1 MSIHHFKSQFDVAT
15 RRSTLRAA
23 AVALGCVTLLAACG
37 QSATDDGTEPDPGG
51 GVAPGGSSSSGSPD
65 SGSPSGGG
73 SGASSGIG
81 ASSGGG
87 PGASSGGG
95 SGASSTGGGSGTS
108 STGGGSGT
116 ASGGGSNADPTLVGF
131 AAYSADG
138 LDTTTG
144 GAGGEVV
151 TVTSYAELAA
161 AVGDHT
167 PRVIRVSGT
176 IAGPG
181 GVEMLDVGSN
191 KTIIGLGASATIDGF
206 GLDVNGWTPDL
217 VAAHG
222 VTCDPDKASLFT
234 PISNVVIRNL
244 TFINSTDDSINVQC
258 YSHHVWV
265 DHNTFYKSYDGSV
278 DVKRGSDWVT
288 VSWNHFVETD
298 KTMLLGHDD
307 SNGPQDT
314 GRLHVTYHHNWLDHT
329 IQRNPRVRFG
339 QAHVFNN
346 FANEINDYFIG
357 VGTGASVHADGNY
370 VDVVKRT
377 SKDYGG
383 TDLTWT
389 DTNLVGE
396 TLHGGVENGRGF
408 DPGTYYATTPDPAAD
423 IPAMVMSQAGAG
435 ELTGME

>member
-1 MSIHHFKSQFDVAT
+1 MSIKRFKCHVGPAVRRPTRVAA
-15 RRSTLRAA
+15 S
-23 AVALGCVTLLAACG
+23 VAFGCVALLAACG
-37 QSATDDGTEPDPGG
+37 ESAMDDGAEPGPGSG
-51 GVAPGGSSSSGSPD
+51 ATPGGSSSSSGPD
-65 SGSPSGGG
+65 AGATSGGG
-73 SGASSGIG
+73 SGATSGGTPGSGSG
-81 ASSGGG
+81 ATSGSGSGGGSGTTTSGGG
-87 PGASSGGG
+87 PGGG
-95 SGASSTGGGSGTS
+95 STG
-108 STGGGSGT
+108 
-116 ASGGGSNADPTLVGF
+116 DPSLVGF
-131 AAYSADG
+131 AAHGAEG

-161 AVGDHT
+161 AIGDHT
-167 PRVIRVSGT
+167 PRVIRISGT

-181 GVEMLDVGSN
+181 EVEMLDVGSN
-191 KTIIGLGASATIDGF
+191 KTIIGLGTSATIDGF
-206 GLDVNGWTPDL
+206 GFDINGWTPEL

-222 VTCDPDKASLFT
+222 ATCDPDKASLFT
-234 PISNVVIRNL
+234 HVSNVIIRNL

-265 DHNTFYKSYDGSV
+265 DHNTFHKSADGSV

-288 VSWNHFVETD
+288 VSWNRFVETD

-329 IQRNPRVRFG
+329 VQRNPRVRFG

-357 VGTGASVHADGNY
+357 LGTGASVHAEGNY
-370 VDVVKRT
+370 VDKVKRT
-377 SKDYGG
+377 SKEYGG

-389 DTNLVGE
+389 DTNIVGE
-396 TLHGGVENGRGF
+396 TLHGGVENGKGF
-408 DPGTYYATTPDPAAD
+408 DPTAYYAIRADPAAD

-435 ELTGME
+435 KLTGLE

>member
-1 MSIHHFKSQFDVAT
+1 MS
-15 RRSTLRAA
+15 RSTLYAA
-23 AVALGCVTLLAACG
+23 AVAFGCVALLAACG

-51 GVAPGGSSSSGSPD
+51 GVTPGGSSSSGNP
-65 SGSPSGGG
+65 GN
-73 SGASSGIG
+73 
-81 ASSGGG
+81 
-87 PGASSGGG
+87 GASSGGG
-95 SGASSTGGGSGTS
+95 SGATSGGGSGATS
-108 STGGGSGT
+108 GGGSGAT
-116 ASGGGSNADPTLVGF
+116 SGGGSGVTSGGGSGGGSGGDPTLVGF
-131 AAYSADG
+131 AAHSADG

-181 GVEMLDVGSN
+181 DVEMLDVGSN
-191 KTIIGLGASATIDGF
+191 KTIIGLGTSATIDGF
-206 GLDVNGWTPDL
+206 GFDINGWTPDL

-234 PISNVVIRNL
+234 HVSNVIIRNL
-244 TFINSTDDSINVQC
+244 TFTSSTDDSINVQC

-288 VSWNHFVETD
+288 ISWNHFVETD

-329 IQRNPRVRFG
+329 VQRNPRVRFG

-346 FANEINDYFIG
+346 FANELGDYFIG
-357 VGTGASVHADGNY
+357 LGTGASVHAEGNY
-370 VDVVKRT
+370 VDNVKRT

-389 DTNLVGE
+389 DSNLVGE
-396 TLHGGVENGRGF
+396 TLHGGVENGKGF
-408 DPGTYYATTPDPAAD
+408 DPTAYYAITADPAAD
-423 IPAMVMSQAGAG
+423 VPAIVMSQAGAG
-435 ELTGME
+435 KLTGME

>member
-1 MSIHHFKSQFDVAT
+1 MSIEQFKCHVGVAM
-15 RRSTLRAA
+15 RRSTMYAT
-23 AVALGCVTLLAACG
+23 AVAFGCVALLAACG
-37 QSATDDGTEPDPGG
+37 ESATDDGAEPDPES
-51 GVAPGGSSSSGSPD
+51 GVTPGGSSSSGSP
-65 SGSPSGGG
+65 GAGTTSGGG
-73 SGASSGIG
+73 SGAT
-81 ASSGGG
+81 SGGG
-87 PGASSGGG
+87 PGATSGSGSGATTSGSGSGGG
-95 SGASSTGGGSGTS
+95 STG
-108 STGGGSGT
+108 
-116 ASGGGSNADPTLVGF
+116 DPTLVGF

-161 AVGDHT
+161 AIGDHT
-167 PRVIRVSGT
+167 PRVIRISGT
-176 IAGPG
+176 IAGPAD
-181 GVEMLDVGSN
+181 VEMLDVGSN
-191 KTIIGLGASATIDGF
+191 KTIIGLGTSATIDGF
-206 GLDVNGWTPDL
+206 GFDINGWTPDL

-234 PISNVVIRNL
+234 HVSNVIIRNL

-265 DHNTFYKSYDGSV
+265 DHNTFHESYDGSV

-329 IQRNPRVRFG
+329 VQRNPRVRFG

-346 FANEINDYFIG
+346 FANEISDYFIG
-357 VGTGASVHADGNY
+357 LGAGASVHAEGNH
-370 VDVVKRT
+370 VDTVKRT

-389 DTNLVGE
+389 DTNIVGE
-396 TLHGGVENGRGF
+396 TLHGGVENGKGF
-408 DPGTYYATTPDPAAD
+408 DPTAYYAIRADPAAD
-423 IPAMVMSQAGAG
+423 IPAIIMSQAGAG
-435 ELTGME
+435 KLTGME